1 MTNAEYQAL
10 CDLENKLSIQAVQ
23 KAEEEEKATREAEDS
38 SELKEEPAKTKV
50 PMIIQTTWD
59 CETCTFIN

>member
-1 MTNAEYQAL
+1 MTMAEYQAL
-10 CDLENKLSIQAVQ
+10 CDLENKLTIQAVQ
-23 KAEEEEKATREAEDS
+23 KAEEEEKATKEAEDS
-38 SELKEEPAKTKV
+38 SELKEEPVKTKV